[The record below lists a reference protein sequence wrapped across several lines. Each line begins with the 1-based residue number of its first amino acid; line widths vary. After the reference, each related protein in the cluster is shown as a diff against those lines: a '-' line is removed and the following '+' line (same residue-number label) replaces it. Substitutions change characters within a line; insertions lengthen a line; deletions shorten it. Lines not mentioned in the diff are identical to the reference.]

1 MGWHGRAAA
10 GWCCGGGGGVRACV
24 AQLASIG
31 CIGELKWLRAVAIV
45 VWEGALVILWFRVR
59 YDL

>member
-1 MGWHGRAAA
+1 MARTGGRWVVARRD
-10 GWCCGGGGGVRACV
+10 GGVRACA